1 MLPTNLHQR
10 LSAGWW
16 ANYQVIE
23 MRRHHTKAHQSAISL
38 HCTCVIFQK
47 RSALLQEDLAGI
59 GHCASLKRKAV
70 DALVNQQKESANGL
84 GPECILHWVF
94 LLDARDNSNATNH
107 GVNQLNNLLIQEI
120 ITKLCIDASP

>member
-1 MLPTNLHQR
+1 MHLLYLLNDLVKVAMAHGPHCGCN
-10 LSAGWW
+10 
-16 ANYQVIE
+16 QVIE
-23 MRRHHTKAHQSAISL
+23 MRRHQS
-38 HCTCVIFQK
+38 FQK

-70 DALVNQQKESANGL
+70 EALVNQQKESANGL
-84 GPECILHWVF
+84 GPEYILHWVF

-120 ITKLCIDASP
+120 ITKLCIDVQSLP

>member
-1 MLPTNLHQR
+1 MHLLYLLNDLVKVAMAHGPHCGCN
-10 LSAGWW
+10 
-16 ANYQVIE
+16 QVIE
-23 MRRHHTKAHQSAISL
+23 MRRHQG
-38 HCTCVIFQK
+38 FQK

-59 GHCASLKRKAV
+59 GHCAS
-70 DALVNQQKESANGL
+70 
-84 GPECILHWVF
+84 HWVF